1 MRVRRIAMLAAVA
14 VSALAV
20 LTGCTDDPPEGRV
33 LGGEEEQSSGTAET
47 TSTPTPTPTTT
58 SSPGRVVTD
67 GPGEVEGSE
76 EEQVKAFMRTYI
88 REQNK
93 ATGNGDFS
101 TVNTMI
107 EKCSVCEESQR
118 YITGAYQSG
127 GKVEGGRY
135 TDPQITVDGKDE
147 QTGDV
152 FVTVKSVI
160 SAYKT
165 TDGSGKVI
173 DQGPAEELTYQ
184 YTVRKIDGK
193 WQLVGGRVV
202 G

>member
-1 MRVRRIAMLAAVA
+1 MRVRRVATLAAVA
-14 VSALAV
+14 VTALAV
-20 LTGCTDDPPEGRV
+20 LTGCGDDSPEGTV
-33 LGGEEEQSSGTAET
+33 LGDGKETAGTAQDEK
-47 TSTPTPTPTTT
+47 TSKPTPT
-58 SSPGRVVTD
+58 SSTPDRVISTK
-67 GPGEVEGSE
+67 GPGEVEGSTD
-76 EEQVKAFMRTYI
+76 EQVKAFMRKYLE
-88 REQNK
+88 EQNK

-101 TVNTMI
+101 TVDTMI
-107 EKCSVCEESQR
+107 ETCSVCEESQR
-118 YITGAYQSG
+118 YITGAYESG
-127 GKVEGGRY
+127 GKVEGGIY
-135 TDPQITVDGKDE
+135 TDPKITIDGKDE
-147 QTGDV
+147 DTNDI